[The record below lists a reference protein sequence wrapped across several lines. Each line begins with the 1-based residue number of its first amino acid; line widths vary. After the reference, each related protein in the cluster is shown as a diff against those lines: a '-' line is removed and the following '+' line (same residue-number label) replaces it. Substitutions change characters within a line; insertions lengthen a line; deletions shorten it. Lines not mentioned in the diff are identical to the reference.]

1 MVMSKVLLLT
11 IVFMISSFVFM
22 VIFSGIGISIIQK
35 DINYLSY
42 LSIMFSLVLVLVIIS
57 IVEILK
63 LKDGDKI

>member
-1 MVMSKVLLLT
+1 MSKVILLT
-11 IVFMISSFVFM
+11 IVFMVTSIVFM

-35 DINYLSY
+35 DTNYLVY
-42 LSIMFSLVLVLVIIS
+42 LSILFSLVLVLLIIS

>member
-1 MVMSKVLLLT
+1 
-11 IVFMISSFVFM
+11 MISSFVFM